1 MLSVETTQLSFV
13 YQAALRDVS
22 IENATRIVR
31 EVVPDA
37 QVQEKTTE
45 TLPKNDM
52 TWSKELYVGSNTMIA
67 LTVVGGVVFV
77 VVLILIYCC
86 CKRKVPNDIV
96 KKSDVMVPSETPSKM
111 RQPLV
116 IPISIENTKY
126 K

>member
-52 TWSKELYVGSNTMIA
+52 TWSEELYVVGSNKMI
-67 LTVVGGVVFV
+67 T
-77 VVLILIYCC
+77 
-86 CKRKVPNDIV
+86 
-96 KKSDVMVPSETPSKM
+96 
-111 RQPLV
+111 
-116 IPISIENTKY
+116 
-126 K
+126 

>member
-52 TWSKELYVGSNTMIA
+52 TWSKELYVVGSNTMII
-67 LTVVGGVVFV
+67 LTVGCGVAFV
-77 VVLILIYCC
+77 VVLILIYRC
-86 CKRKVPNDIV
+86 CKRKVPNDI
-96 KKSDVMVPSETPSKM
+96 PSETPSQTKKGSGTG
-111 RQPLV
+111 QPLV
-116 IPISIENTKY
+116 IPISIDHAKY

>member
-1 MLSVETTQLSFV
+1 
-13 YQAALRDVS
+13 
-22 IENATRIVR
+22 
-31 EVVPDA
+31 
-37 QVQEKTTE
+37 
-45 TLPKNDM
+45 
-52 TWSKELYVGSNTMIA
+52 MIA

-86 CKRKVPNDIV
+86 CKRKVPVDIG
-96 KKSDVMVPSETPSKM
+96 KKSDVPSEPPSKM